1 MNYDLS
7 IINFA
12 YSHRQQA
19 EVSKKIGMKGKR
31 KDSTQDLS
39 SSIVKLSRA
48 KDVFYW
54 HERQGKSFTPPPPF
68 GRTKRSFLNGSR
80 IDGS

>member
-12 YSHRQQA
+12 YSHRQQEEA
-19 EVSKKIGMKGKR
+19 SKKIGMKGKR

-54 HERQGKSFTPPPPF
+54 HERRGESFAF
-68 GRTKRSFLNGSR
+68 RSGRTKRSFLNGSG